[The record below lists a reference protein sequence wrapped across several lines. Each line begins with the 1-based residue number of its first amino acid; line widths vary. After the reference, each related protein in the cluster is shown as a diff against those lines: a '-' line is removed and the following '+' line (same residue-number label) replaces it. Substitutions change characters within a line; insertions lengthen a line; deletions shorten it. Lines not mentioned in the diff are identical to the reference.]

1 MSSYLL
7 PRPFAYD
14 TKRFRNNLRICAA
27 AVIGLAAIGFLMA
40 RMAAVNI
47 AVVYI
52 FMISAVF
59 VLVWLLVV
67 PLPHLYTKHTVT
79 GDAVIIR
86 QGLGFNLSIPFD
98 NISSI
103 KHKEISSKPGVRV
116 DRAEGTLFVLAT
128 GTGNVR
134 MMLRDP
140 QKANHGAFDC
150 VVLDVQDPREFVSC
164 VKERRKGEALMRSLE
179 EEPLRKTA
187 VAVPE
192 AGEEPPEAEVVEEV
206 PFKRPPPERRTTPE
220 EEDEATS
227 DAEPPARIVKIPKSR
242 KGGPGNR

>member
-14 TKRFRNNLRICAA
+14 TKRFRSNLRICAA
-27 AVIGLAAIGFLMA
+27 AVIGLAAAGFLMA
-40 RMAAVNI
+40 RMAAGNI
-47 AVVYI
+47 AAIYI

-67 PLPHLYTKHTVT
+67 PLPHLFTTHIVT
-79 GDAVIIR
+79 GDAVVIR

-98 NISSI
+98 NISGI
-103 KHKEISSKPGVRV
+103 RQKEITSRPGVRV

-128 GTGNVR
+128 GTGTVR

-140 QKANHGAFDC
+140 QKVKHGAFDC
-150 VVLDVQDPREFVSC
+150 VVLDVLDPREFVSC

-179 EEPLRKTA
+179 EEPLRKATG
-187 VAVPE
+187 AVPKAE
-192 AGEEPPEAEVVEEV
+192 PDPPEVEVVDEEPRKKLPR
-206 PFKRPPPERRTTPE
+206 KRRPAPE
-220 EEDEATS
+220 EEA
-227 DAEPPARIVKIPKSR
+227 AETPSPKPPARIVRIPK
-242 KGGPGNR
+242 NRQD

>member
-7 PRPFAYD
+7 PRQFAYD
-14 TKRFRNNLRICAA
+14 TKRFRNNLRVCAA
-27 AVIGLAAIGFLMA
+27 AVIGLAAVGVLMA
-40 RMAAVNI
+40 RIAAVNI

-67 PLPHLYTKHTVT
+67 PLPMLFTTHVVT
-79 GDAVIIR
+79 GDAVVLR
-86 QGLGFNLSIPFD
+86 QGLGFDLSIPFD
-98 NISSI
+98 NISGI
-103 KHKEISSKPGVRV
+103 KHREISSKPGVRV

-128 GTGNVR
+128 GTGTVR

-140 QKANHGAFDC
+140 QTVKHGAFDC
-150 VVLDVQDPREFVSC
+150 VVVDVLDPREFVSC

-179 EEPLRKTA
+179 EDPLRKTT

-192 AGEEPPEAEVVEEV
+192 AEQEPPEAEVVEEEPRKKPLRKIRPALEDDAPV
-206 PFKRPPPERRTTPE
+206 PEQRP
-220 EEDEATS
+220 A
-227 DAEPPARIVKIPKSR
+227 ARIVRVPKGR
-242 KGGPGNR
+242 QD